1 MKINKGFTLIELV
14 ISMLVV
20 AVAML
25 GFAALMA
32 YSSRSI
38 HSGYTKSAG
47 TNAIQG
53 VMRVLQSNREMLK
66 DITFGNGNVVTLN
79 DTNISELPDGVA
91 KKMVQEA
98 FTRAANIPGVSLD
111 DNNGNCSLLEIQIK
125 RTSITN
131 NFNDKL
137 VTFQVEA
144 HFLYKPLVAQS
155 KNNED
160 DTGCVLTGNDA
171 LSMNGLCPFSNN
183 ATTEQTEQT
192 EQSDKD
198 KSKDPVEA
206 RIENGLVCDI
216 LRTTL

>member
-66 DITFGNGNVVTLN
+66 EINFGTKNVVTLK
-79 DTNISELPDGVA
+79 DTDISKLPDGVA
-91 KKMVQEA
+91 KEMVDEA
-98 FTRAANIPGVSLD
+98 FTRAANIPGVSLGT
-111 DNNGNCSLLEIQIK
+111 NNRNCSLLEIQIT
-125 RTSITN
+125 RTPIKEG
-131 NFNDKL
+131 FNDL

-144 HFLYKPLVAQS
+144 HFLYRPLATQS
-155 KNNED
+155 QNNRGD
-160 DTGCVLTGNDA
+160 VGCILTNGGA
-171 LSMNGLCPFSNN
+171 LMDNLCPFVNN
-183 ATTEQTEQT
+183 AETKKTA
-192 EQSDKD
+192 D
-198 KSKDPVEA
+198 A
-206 RIENGLVCDI
+206 RINNGLVCDI

>member
-66 DITFGNGNVVTLN
+66 HIDFGTENVVTLN
-79 DTNISELPDGVA
+79 DTDTRMLPAGVA
-91 KKMVQEA
+91 KEMVDEA
-98 FTRAANIPGVSLD
+98 FTRAANIPGVSPWGD
-111 DNNGNCSLLEIQIK
+111 RNCSLLEIQIT
-125 RTSITN
+125 RTPIKEG
-131 NFNDKL
+131 FNDL

-144 HFLYKPLVAQS
+144 HFLYRPLAAQS
-155 KNNED
+155 INNED
-160 DTGCVLTGNDA
+160 DVGCELNREGA
-171 LSMNGLCPFSNN
+171 SMGDLCPFGNN
-183 ATTEQTEQT
+183 ADEQTAEVR
-192 EQSDKD
+192 K
-198 KSKDPVEA
+198 A
-206 RIENGLVCDI
+206 RIDNGLVCDI

>member
-66 DITFGNGNVVTLN
+66 DIEFGNGNVVTLN

-111 DNNGNCSLLEIQIK
+111 DNNGNCSLLEIQIT
-125 RTSITN
+125 RTPITN

-183 ATTEQTEQT
+183 ATTEQTEQ
-192 EQSDKD
+192 SDKD

-206 RIENGLVCDI
+206 RIEYGLVCDI

>member
-66 DITFGNGNVVTLN
+66 DIEFGNGNVVTLN

-111 DNNGNCSLLEIQIK
+111 DNNGNCSLLEIQIT
-125 RTSITN
+125 RTPITN

-183 ATTEQTEQT
+183 ATTEQTEQ
-192 EQSDKD
+192 SDKD

-206 RIENGLVCDI
+206 RIEKGLVCDI

>member
-66 DITFGNGNVVTLN
+66 YINFGTGDEVTLN
-79 DTNISELPDGVA
+79 DTDISKLPDGVA

-111 DNNGNCSLLEIQIK
+111 DNNGNCSLLEIQIT
-125 RTSITN
+125 RTPITN

-183 ATTEQTEQT
+183 ATTEQTEQ
-192 EQSDKD
+192 SDKD

>member
-66 DITFGNGNVVTLN
+66 KINFGTKNVVTLK
-79 DTNISELPDGVA
+79 DTDISKLPDSVA
-91 KKMVQEA
+91 KEMVDEA
-98 FTRAANIPGVSLD
+98 FTRAANIPGVSLGT
-111 DNNGNCSLLEIQIK
+111 NNRNCSLLEIQIT
-125 RTSITN
+125 RTPITE

-144 HFLYKPLVAQS
+144 HFLYRPLATQS
-155 KNNED
+155 QNNRGD
-160 DTGCVLTGNDA
+160 VGCILTSGGA
-171 LSMNGLCPFSNN
+171 LMDNLCPFVNN
-183 ATTEQTEQT
+183 AETKKTA
-192 EQSDKD
+192 D
-198 KSKDPVEA
+198 A
-206 RIENGLVCDI
+206 RINNGLVCDV

>member
-66 DITFGNGNVVTLN
+66 DINFGTKNVVTLN
-79 DTNISELPDGVA
+79 DTDISKLPDGVA
-91 KKMVQEA
+91 KEMVDEA
-98 FTRAANIPGVSLD
+98 FTRAANIPGVSPWGD
-111 DNNGNCSLLEIQIK
+111 RNCSLLEIQIT
-125 RTSITN
+125 RTPIKEG
-131 NFNDKL
+131 FNDL

-155 KNNED
+155 KNNEGD
-160 DTGCVLTGNDA
+160 IDCKLNSKGA
-171 LSMNGLCPFSNN
+171 SMEDLCPFVNN
-183 ATTEQTEQT
+183 AETDEVR
-192 EQSDKD
+192 K
-198 KSKDPVEA
+198 A
-206 RIENGLVCDI
+206 RIDNGLVCDI

>member
-66 DITFGNGNVVTLN
+66 DINFGTETVVTLK
-79 DTNISELPDGVA
+79 DTDISKLPDGVA
-91 KKMVQEA
+91 KKMVGEA
-98 FTRAANIPGVSLD
+98 FTRAANIPGVSLGT
-111 DNNGNCSLLEIQIK
+111 NNRNCSLLEIQIT
-125 RTSITN
+125 RTPITE

-144 HFLYKPLVAQS
+144 HFLYRPLATQS
-155 KNNED
+155 QNNKGD
-160 DTGCVLTGNDA
+160 VGCILTTGGA
-171 LSMNGLCPFSNN
+171 LMDNLCPFVNN
-183 ATTEQTEQT
+183 AETKKTA
-192 EQSDKD
+192 D
-198 KSKDPVEA
+198 A
-206 RIENGLVCDI
+206 RIARINNGLVCDI

>member
-66 DITFGNGNVVTLN
+66 YIKFGNGNVVTLN

-111 DNNGNCSLLEIQIK
+111 DNNGNCSLLEIQIT
-125 RTSITN
+125 RTPITN

-183 ATTEQTEQT
+183 ATTEQTEQ
-192 EQSDKD
+192 SDKD

>member
-66 DITFGNGNVVTLN
+66 DIKFGNGNVVTLN

-111 DNNGNCSLLEIQIK
+111 DNNGNCSLLEIQIT
-125 RTSITN
+125 RTPITN

-183 ATTEQTEQT
+183 ATTEQTEQ
-192 EQSDKD
+192 SDKD

>member
-66 DITFGNGNVVTLN
+66 DIKDGEWNNNVVTLK
-79 DTNISELPDGVA
+79 DTDISKLPLPDMA
-91 KKMVQEA
+91 KKMVGEA
-98 FTRAANIPGVSLD
+98 FTRAANIPGVSPWGD
-111 DNNGNCSLLEIQIK
+111 RNCSLLEIQIT
-125 RTSITN
+125 RTPITE

-144 HFLYKPLVAQS
+144 HFLYRPLAAQS

-160 DTGCVLTGNDA
+160 DVGCELEGD
-171 LSMNGLCPFSNN
+171 SMGDLCPFGNN
-183 ATTEQTEQT
+183 ADEQTAEVR
-192 EQSDKD
+192 K
-198 KSKDPVEA
+198 A
-206 RIENGLVCDI
+206 RIDKGLVCDI

>member
-66 DITFGNGNVVTLN
+66 DINFGTKKVVTLK
-79 DTNISELPDGVA
+79 DTDIRKLPDGVA
-91 KKMVQEA
+91 KEMVKEA
-98 FTRAANIPGVSLD
+98 FTRAANIPGVSLGT
-111 DNNGNCSLLEIQIK
+111 NGNNCSLLEIKIT
-125 RTSITN
+125 RTPIIEGS
-131 NFNDKL
+131 NDL

-144 HFLYKPLVAQS
+144 HFLYRPLATQS
-155 KNNED
+155 QNNKGD
-160 DTGCVLTGNDA
+160 VGCILTSGGA
-171 LSMNGLCPFSNN
+171 LMDNLCPFGNIEKT
-183 ATTEQTEQT
+183 A
-192 EQSDKD
+192 
-198 KSKDPVEA
+198 EA
-206 RIENGLVCDI
+206 RINNGLVCDI

>member
-66 DITFGNGNVVTLN
+66 DINFGTGNEVTLK
-79 DTNISELPDGVA
+79 DTDISKLPDGVA
-91 KKMVQEA
+91 KEMVDEA
-98 FTRAANIPGVSLD
+98 FTRAANIPGVSPWGD
-111 DNNGNCSLLEIQIK
+111 RNCSLLEIQIT
-125 RTSITN
+125 RNPIREG
-131 NFNDKL
+131 FNDL

-144 HFLYKPLVAQS
+144 HFLYRSLAAQS

-160 DTGCVLTGNDA
+160 DVGCKLNSKGA
-171 LSMNGLCPFSNN
+171 SMSDLCPFGNN
-183 ATTEQTEQT
+183 ADEQTAEVR
-192 EQSDKD
+192 K
-198 KSKDPVEA
+198 A
-206 RIENGLVCDI
+206 RIDNG
-216 LRTTL
+216 

>member
-66 DITFGNGNVVTLN
+66 DINFGTGDEVTLN
-79 DTNISELPDGVA
+79 DTNISELPDVVA

-111 DNNGNCSLLEIQIK
+111 DNNGNCSLLEIQIT
-125 RTSITN
+125 RTPITN

-183 ATTEQTEQT
+183 ATTEQTEQ
-192 EQSDKD
+192 SDKD

-206 RIENGLVCDI
+206 RIEKGLVCDI

>member
-66 DITFGNGNVVTLN
+66 DIEFGNGNEVTLN

-111 DNNGNCSLLEIQIK
+111 DNNGNCSLLEIQIT

-183 ATTEQTEQT
+183 ATTEQTEQ
-192 EQSDKD
+192 SDKD

>member
-66 DITFGNGNVVTLN
+66 KIKFGTEKVVTLN
-79 DTNISELPDGVA
+79 DTDISKLPDDGVA
-91 KKMVQEA
+91 KEMVDEA
-98 FTRAANIPGVSLD
+98 FTRAANIPGVSPWGD
-111 DNNGNCSLLEIQIK
+111 RNCSLLEIQIT
-125 RTSITN
+125 RTPIKEG
-131 NFNDKL
+131 FNDL

-144 HFLYKPLVAQS
+144 HFLYRPLAAQS

-160 DTGCVLTGNDA
+160 DVGCKLISEGA
-171 LSMNGLCPFSNN
+171 SMGDLCPFGNN
-183 ATTEQTEQT
+183 ADEQTAE
-192 EQSDKD
+192 
-198 KSKDPVEA
+198 V
-206 RIENGLVCDI
+206 RIDNGLVCDI

>member
-66 DITFGNGNVVTLN
+66 DINFGTRNVVTLN
-79 DTNISELPDGVA
+79 DTDISELPDGVA
-91 KKMVQEA
+91 KEMVDEA
-98 FTRAANIPGVSLD
+98 FTRAANIPGVSLGT
-111 DNNGNCSLLEIQIK
+111 NGNNCSLLEIQIT
-125 RTSITN
+125 RTPIKE

-144 HFLYKPLVAQS
+144 HFLYRPLATQS
-155 KNNED
+155 QNNRGD
-160 DTGCVLTGNDA
+160 VGCILTSGGA
-171 LSMNGLCPFSNN
+171 LMDNLCPFVNN
-183 ATTEQTEQT
+183 AET
-192 EQSDKD
+192 DKVR
-198 KSKDPVEA
+198 KA
-206 RIENGLVCDI
+206 RINNGLVCDI

>member
-25 GFAALMA
+25 GFVALMA

-66 DITFGNGNVVTLN
+66 KIKFGTENVVTLN
-79 DTNISELPDGVA
+79 DTDISKLPDDGVA
-91 KKMVQEA
+91 KEMVDEA
-98 FTRAANIPGVSLD
+98 FTRAANIPGVSPWGD
-111 DNNGNCSLLEIQIK
+111 RNCSLLEIQIT
-125 RTSITN
+125 RTPIKEG
-131 NFNDKL
+131 FNDL

-144 HFLYKPLVAQS
+144 HFLYRPLAAQS

-160 DTGCVLTGNDA
+160 DVGCKLISEGT
-171 LSMNGLCPFSNN
+171 SMGDLCPFGNN
-183 ATTEQTEQT
+183 ADEQTAE
-192 EQSDKD
+192 
-198 KSKDPVEA
+198 V
-206 RIENGLVCDI
+206 RIDNGLVCDI

>member
-66 DITFGNGNVVTLN
+66 DINFGTRNVVTLN
-79 DTNISELPDGVA
+79 DTDISKLPDGVA
-91 KKMVQEA
+91 KEMVDEA
-98 FTRAANIPGVSLD
+98 FTRAANIPGVSPWGD
-111 DNNGNCSLLEIQIK
+111 RNCSLLEIQIT
-125 RTSITN
+125 RTPIKEG
-131 NFNDKL
+131 FNDL

-144 HFLYKPLVAQS
+144 HFLYRPLAAQS

-160 DTGCVLTGNDA
+160 DVGCELNNEGA
-171 LSMNGLCPFSNN
+171 SMGDLCPFGNN
-183 ATTEQTEQT
+183 ADEQTAEVR
-192 EQSDKD
+192 K
-198 KSKDPVEA
+198 A
-206 RIENGLVCDI
+206 RIDNGLVCDI

>member
-66 DITFGNGNVVTLN
+66 DINFGTGNEVTLK
-79 DTNISELPDGVA
+79 DTDISKLPDGVA
-91 KKMVQEA
+91 KEMVDEA
-98 FTRAANIPGVSLD
+98 FTRAANIPGVSPWGD
-111 DNNGNCSLLEIQIK
+111 RNCSLLEIQITRNPIK
-125 RTSITN
+125 EG
-131 NFNDKL
+131 FNDL

-144 HFLYKPLVAQS
+144 HFLYRPLAAQS

-160 DTGCVLTGNDA
+160 DVGCKLNSKGA
-171 LSMNGLCPFSNN
+171 SMSDLCPFGNN
-183 ATTEQTEQT
+183 ADEQTAEVR
-192 EQSDKD
+192 KD
-198 KSKDPVEA
+198 
-206 RIENGLVCDI
+206 RIDNGLVCDI

>member
-66 DITFGNGNVVTLN
+66 DINFGTKNVVTLN
-79 DTNISELPDGVA
+79 DTDISKLPDGVA
-91 KKMVQEA
+91 KEMVDEA
-98 FTRAANIPGVSLD
+98 FTRAANIPGVSPWGD
-111 DNNGNCSLLEIQIK
+111 RNCSLLEIQIT
-125 RTSITN
+125 RTPIKEG
-131 NFNDKL
+131 FNDL

-144 HFLYKPLVAQS
+144 HFLYRPLAAQS

-160 DTGCVLTGNDA
+160 DVGCELNGEGA
-171 LSMNGLCPFSNN
+171 SMGDLCPFGNN
-183 ATTEQTEQT
+183 ADEQTAEVR
-192 EQSDKD
+192 K
-198 KSKDPVEA
+198 A
-206 RIENGLVCDI
+206 RIDNGLVCDI

>member
-66 DITFGNGNVVTLN
+66 GIKDGEWNNNVVTLK
-79 DTNISELPDGVA
+79 DTDISKLPLPDGMA
-91 KKMVQEA
+91 KKMVGEA
-98 FTRAANIPGVSLD
+98 FTRAANIPGVSLGT
-111 DNNGNCSLLEIQIK
+111 NNRNCSLLEIQIT
-125 RTSITN
+125 RTPITE

-144 HFLYKPLVAQS
+144 HFLYRPLATQS
-155 KNNED
+155 QNNKGD
-160 DTGCVLTGNDA
+160 VGCILTSGGA
-171 LSMNGLCPFSNN
+171 LMDNLCPFVNN
-183 ATTEQTEQT
+183 AETKKTA
-192 EQSDKD
+192 D
-198 KSKDPVEA
+198 A
-206 RIENGLVCDI
+206 RIARINNGLVCDI

>member
-66 DITFGNGNVVTLN
+66 NINFGTENVVTLN
-79 DTNISELPDGVA
+79 DTDISKLPAGVA
-91 KKMVQEA
+91 KEMVDEA
-98 FTRAANIPGVSLD
+98 FTRAANIPGVSPWGD
-111 DNNGNCSLLEIQIK
+111 RNCSLLEIQIT
-125 RTSITN
+125 RTPIIEG
-131 NFNDKL
+131 FNDL

-144 HFLYKPLVAQS
+144 HFLYRPLAAQS
-155 KNNED
+155 RNNNGDE
-160 DTGCVLTGNDA
+160 GCTLTLGGGSN
-171 LSMNGLCPFSNN
+171 SMSEFCPFGSN
-183 ATTEQTEQT
+183 AE
-192 EQSDKD
+192 KA
-198 KSKDPVEA
+198 EA
-206 RIENGLVCDI
+206 RINNGLVCDI

>member
-66 DITFGNGNVVTLN
+66 DINFGTKNVVTLN
-79 DTNISELPDGVA
+79 DTDISKLPDGVA
-91 KKMVQEA
+91 KEMVDES
-98 FTRAANIPGVSLD
+98 FTRAANIPGVSPWGD
-111 DNNGNCSLLEIQIK
+111 RNCSLLEIQIT
-125 RTSITN
+125 RTPIKEGFN
-131 NFNDKL
+131 EGFNDL

-144 HFLYKPLVAQS
+144 HFLYRPLAAQS

-160 DTGCVLTGNDA
+160 DVGCKLKLNGEGA
-171 LSMNGLCPFSNN
+171 SMGDLCPFGNN
-183 ATTEQTEQT
+183 ADEQTAEVR
-192 EQSDKD
+192 K
-198 KSKDPVEA
+198 A
-206 RIENGLVCDI
+206 RIDNGLVCDI

>member
-66 DITFGNGNVVTLN
+66 DIEFGNGVVTLN
-79 DTNISELPDGVA
+79 GTNISELLDGVA
-91 KKMVQEA
+91 QKMVQEA

-111 DNNGNCSLLEIQIK
+111 DNNGNCSLLEIQIT
-125 RTSITN
+125 RTPITN

-183 ATTEQTEQT
+183 ATTEQTEQ
-192 EQSDKD
+192 SDKD

>member
-66 DITFGNGNVVTLN
+66 DINFGTENVVTLN
-79 DTNISELPDGVA
+79 DTDISKLPDGVA
-91 KKMVQEA
+91 KEMVDEA
-98 FTRAANIPGVSLD
+98 FTRAANIPGVSLGA
-111 DNNGNCSLLEIQIK
+111 NNRNCSLLEIQIT
-125 RTSITN
+125 RTPITEI
-131 NFNDKL
+131 FNDKL

-144 HFLYKPLVAQS
+144 HFLYRPLATQS
-155 KNNED
+155 QNNNGD
-160 DTGCVLTGNDA
+160 VGCILNGGGA
-171 LSMNGLCPFSNN
+171 LMDNLCPFVNN
-183 ATTEQTEQT
+183 AETKKTA
-192 EQSDKD
+192 D
-198 KSKDPVEA
+198 A
-206 RIENGLVCDI
+206 RIARIARINNGLVCDI

>member
-66 DITFGNGNVVTLN
+66 HIDFGTENVVTLN
-79 DTNISELPDGVA
+79 DTDISKLPPDSVA
-91 KKMVQEA
+91 KEMVDEA
-98 FTRAANIPGVSLD
+98 FTRAANIPGVSPWGD
-111 DNNGNCSLLEIQIK
+111 RNCSLLEIQIT
-125 RTSITN
+125 RIPITE

-144 HFLYKPLVAQS
+144 HFLYRPLAAQS
-155 KNNED
+155 RNNED
-160 DTGCVLTGNDA
+160 DVGCELNGEGA
-171 LSMNGLCPFSNN
+171 SMGDLCPFGNN
-183 ATTEQTEQT
+183 ADEQTAE
-192 EQSDKD
+192 
-198 KSKDPVEA
+198 VREA
-206 RIENGLVCDI
+206 RIDNGLVCDI

>member
-66 DITFGNGNVVTLN
+66 HINFDNGDVVTLK
-79 DTNISELPDGVA
+79 DTDISKLPDGVA
-91 KKMVQEA
+91 KEMVMEA
-98 FTRAANIPGVSLD
+98 FTRAANIPGVSLGT
-111 DNNGNCSLLEIQIK
+111 NGNNCSLLEIQIT
-125 RTSITN
+125 RTPIIEGS
-131 NFNDKL
+131 NDL

-144 HFLYKPLVAQS
+144 HFLYRPLATQS
-155 KNNED
+155 QNNIGD
-160 DTGCVLTGNDA
+160 VGCILTSGGA
-171 LSMNGLCPFSNN
+171 LMDNLCPFVNN
-183 ATTEQTEQT
+183 AETKKTA
-192 EQSDKD
+192 D
-198 KSKDPVEA
+198 A
-206 RIENGLVCDI
+206 RINKGLVCDI

>member
-66 DITFGNGNVVTLN
+66 KDINFGTGNEVTLK
-79 DTNISELPDGVA
+79 DTDISMLRDGVA
-91 KKMVQEA
+91 KEMVDEA
-98 FTRAANIPGVSLD
+98 FTRAANIPGVSPWGD
-111 DNNGNCSLLEIQIK
+111 RNRNCSLLEIQITRTPIK
-125 RTSITN
+125 RG
-131 NFNDKL
+131 FNDL

-144 HFLYKPLVAQS
+144 HFLYRPLAAQS

-160 DTGCVLTGNDA
+160 DVGCELNSEGD
-171 LSMNGLCPFSNN
+171 SMGDLCPFGNN
-183 ATTEQTEQT
+183 ADEQTAEVR
-192 EQSDKD
+192 K
-198 KSKDPVEA
+198 A
-206 RIENGLVCDI
+206 RIDNGLVCDI

>member
-66 DITFGNGNVVTLN
+66 DINFGTKNVVTLN
-79 DTNISELPDGVA
+79 DTDISKLPDGVA
-91 KKMVQEA
+91 KEMVDEA
-98 FTRAANIPGVSLD
+98 FTRAANIPGVSPWGD
-111 DNNGNCSLLEIQIK
+111 RNCSLLEIQIT
-125 RTSITN
+125 RTPIKEG
-131 NFNDKL
+131 FNDL

-144 HFLYKPLVAQS
+144 HFLYRPLAAQS

-160 DTGCVLTGNDA
+160 DVGCELNSEGA
-171 LSMNGLCPFSNN
+171 SMGDLCPFGNN
-183 ATTEQTEQT
+183 ADEQTAEVR
-192 EQSDKD
+192 K
-198 KSKDPVEA
+198 A
-206 RIENGLVCDI
+206 RIDNGLVCDI

>member
-66 DITFGNGNVVTLN
+66 DINFGTKNVVTLN
-79 DTNISELPDGVA
+79 DTDISKLPDGVA
-91 KKMVQEA
+91 KEMVDEA
-98 FTRAANIPGVSLD
+98 FTRAANIPGVSPWGD
-111 DNNGNCSLLEIQIK
+111 RNCSLLEIQIT
-125 RTSITN
+125 RTPIKEG
-131 NFNDKL
+131 FNDL

-155 KNNED
+155 KNNEGD
-160 DTGCVLTGNDA
+160 IDCKLNSEGA
-171 LSMNGLCPFSNN
+171 SMEDLCPFVNN
-183 ATTEQTEQT
+183 AETDEVR
-192 EQSDKD
+192 K
-198 KSKDPVEA
+198 A
-206 RIENGLVCDI
+206 RIDNGLVCDI

>member
-66 DITFGNGNVVTLN
+66 DIEFGNGNEVTLN
-79 DTNISELPDGVA
+79 DTNISELLDGVA

-111 DNNGNCSLLEIQIK
+111 DNNGNCSLLEIQIT
-125 RTSITN
+125 RTPITN

-183 ATTEQTEQT
+183 ATTEQTEQ
-192 EQSDKD
+192 SDKD

>member
-66 DITFGNGNVVTLN
+66 DIEDGEWNNNVVTLK
-79 DTNISELPDGVA
+79 DTDISKLPDGVA
-91 KKMVQEA
+91 KEMVEEA
-98 FTRAANIPGVSLD
+98 FTRAANIPGVSLGT
-111 DNNGNCSLLEIQIK
+111 NNRNCSLLEIQIT
-125 RTSITN
+125 RTPITE

-144 HFLYKPLVAQS
+144 HFLYRPLATQS
-155 KNNED
+155 QNNKGD
-160 DTGCVLTGNDA
+160 VGCILTSGGA
-171 LSMNGLCPFSNN
+171 LMDNLCPFVNN
-183 ATTEQTEQT
+183 AETKKTA
-192 EQSDKD
+192 D
-198 KSKDPVEA
+198 A
-206 RIENGLVCDI
+206 RINNGLVCDI

>member
-66 DITFGNGNVVTLN
+66 GIKDGEWNNNVVTLK
-79 DTNISELPDGVA
+79 DTDISKLPLPDGMA
-91 KKMVQEA
+91 KKMVGEA
-98 FTRAANIPGVSLD
+98 FTRAANIPGVSLGT
-111 DNNGNCSLLEIQIK
+111 NNRNCSLLEIQIT
-125 RTSITN
+125 RTPITE

-144 HFLYKPLVAQS
+144 HFLYRPLATQS
-155 KNNED
+155 QNNKGD
-160 DTGCVLTGNDA
+160 VGCILTSGGA
-171 LSMNGLCPFSNN
+171 LMDNLCPFVNN
-183 ATTEQTEQT
+183 AETKKTAN
-192 EQSDKD
+192 
-198 KSKDPVEA
+198 A
-206 RIENGLVCDI
+206 RIARINNGLVCDI

>member
-1 MKINKGFTLIELV
+1 
-14 ISMLVV
+14 MLVV

-66 DITFGNGNVVTLN
+66 DINFGTKNVVTLN
-79 DTNISELPDGVA
+79 DTDISKLPDGVA
-91 KKMVQEA
+91 KEMVDEA
-98 FTRAANIPGVSLD
+98 FTRAANIPGVSPWGD
-111 DNNGNCSLLEIQIK
+111 RNCSLLEIQIT
-125 RTSITN
+125 RTPIKEG
-131 NFNDKL
+131 FNDL

-144 HFLYKPLVAQS
+144 HFLYRPLAAQS

-160 DTGCVLTGNDA
+160 DVGCELNSEGA
-171 LSMNGLCPFSNN
+171 SMGDLCPFGNN
-183 ATTEQTEQT
+183 ADEQTAEVR
-192 EQSDKD
+192 K
-198 KSKDPVEA
+198 A
-206 RIENGLVCDI
+206 RIDNGLVCDI

>member
-66 DITFGNGNVVTLN
+66 DIKDGEWNNNVVTLK
-79 DTNISELPDGVA
+79 DTNISKLLYGVA
-91 KKMVQEA
+91 KEMVGEA
-98 FTRAANIPGVSLD
+98 FTRAANIPGVSLGT
-111 DNNGNCSLLEIQIK
+111 NNRNCSLLEIQIT
-125 RTSITN
+125 RIPITE

-144 HFLYKPLVAQS
+144 HFLYRPLATQS
-155 KNNED
+155 QNNIGD
-160 DTGCVLTGNDA
+160 VGCILTSGGA
-171 LSMNGLCPFSNN
+171 LMDNLCPFVNN
-183 ATTEQTEQT
+183 AET
-192 EQSDKD
+192 DKVR
-198 KSKDPVEA
+198 KA
-206 RIENGLVCDI
+206 RINNGLVCDI

>member
-66 DITFGNGNVVTLN
+66 DINFGTENVVTLN
-79 DTNISELPDGVA
+79 DTDISELPDGVA
-91 KKMVQEA
+91 KEMVDEA
-98 FTRAANIPGVSLD
+98 FTRAANIPGVSPWGD
-111 DNNGNCSLLEIQIK
+111 RNCSLLEIQIT
-125 RTSITN
+125 RTPIMEG
-131 NFNDKL
+131 FNDL

-144 HFLYKPLVAQS
+144 HFLYRPLAAQS

-160 DTGCVLTGNDA
+160 DVGCELNREGA
-171 LSMNGLCPFSNN
+171 SMGDLCPFGNN
-183 ATTEQTEQT
+183 ADEQTAEVR
-192 EQSDKD
+192 K
-198 KSKDPVEA
+198 A
-206 RIENGLVCDI
+206 RIDNGLVCDI

>member
-66 DITFGNGNVVTLN
+66 DINFGTGNEVTLK
-79 DTNISELPDGVA
+79 DTDISKLPDGVA
-91 KKMVQEA
+91 KEMVDEA
-98 FTRAANIPGVSLD
+98 FTRAANIPGVSPWGD
-111 DNNGNCSLLEIQIK
+111 RNCSLLEIQIT
-125 RTSITN
+125 RTPIKEG
-131 NFNDKL
+131 FNDL

-144 HFLYKPLVAQS
+144 HFLYRPLAAQS

-160 DTGCVLTGNDA
+160 DVGCKLNSKGA
-171 LSMNGLCPFSNN
+171 SMSDLCPFGNN
-183 ATTEQTEQT
+183 ADEQTAEVR
-192 EQSDKD
+192 K
-198 KSKDPVEA
+198 A
-206 RIENGLVCDI
+206 RIDNGLVCDI

>member
-66 DITFGNGNVVTLN
+66 DINFGTGDEVTLN
-79 DTNISELPDGVA
+79 DTDISKLPDGVA
-91 KKMVQEA
+91 KEMVDEA
-98 FTRAANIPGVSLD
+98 FTRAANIPGVSLGT
-111 DNNGNCSLLEIQIK
+111 NGNNCSLLEIKIT
-125 RTSITN
+125 RTPIIEGS
-131 NFNDKL
+131 NDSNDL

-144 HFLYKPLVAQS
+144 HFLYRPLATQS
-155 KNNED
+155 QNNNGD
-160 DTGCVLTGNDA
+160 VGCILTTGGA
-171 LSMNGLCPFSNN
+171 LMDNLCPFVNN
-183 ATTEQTEQT
+183 AETKKTA
-192 EQSDKD
+192 D
-198 KSKDPVEA
+198 A
-206 RIENGLVCDI
+206 RIARIARINNGLVCDI

>member
-66 DITFGNGNVVTLN
+66 DIDFDGDVVTLK
-79 DTNISELPDGVA
+79 DTDISKLPPDGVA
-91 KKMVQEA
+91 KEMVKEA

-111 DNNGNCSLLEIQIK
+111 TNGENCSLFEIQIT
-125 RTSITN
+125 RTPIKEG
-131 NFNDKL
+131 FKDL

-144 HFLYKPLVAQS
+144 HFLYRPLAAQS

-160 DTGCVLTGNDA
+160 DVGCKLNSKGA
-171 LSMNGLCPFSNN
+171 SMSDLCPFGNN
-183 ATTEQTEQT
+183 ADEQTAEVR
-192 EQSDKD
+192 K
-198 KSKDPVEA
+198 A
-206 RIENGLVCDI
+206 RIDNGLVCDI